1 MYYHGTE
8 IHTKRREKMQ
18 VKQRIIQSGNQIELM
33 DFKNPLSINENTVL
47 NPNGRN
53 GNPELHS
60 EEEYQIIKEDNRKK
74 TLQRNIVRLWRLYH
88 SNKGKY
94 KHRDKFI
101 TLTFRELPDC
111 INTADL
117 ELNKFIKRLK
127 KFARSKIEY
136 IGTRELQKE
145 NDRNGIHY
153 HIILFGCPFIAH
165 HELLKLWC
173 IHNPY
178 MDINNPSGVNIK
190 AIKDGLGDM
199 TNYLTSYQVK
209 ELLEDDFIQG
219 HKTLIQS
226 RHLIQPII
234 TDYEA
239 IAYIPGIEDIK
250 KGLSFLDNKITY
262 YRIEQ

>member
-1 MYYHGTE
+1 
-8 IHTKRREKMQ
+8 
-18 VKQRIIQSGNQIELM
+18 M
-33 DFKNPLSINENTVL
+33 DFTNPISINENHVL
-47 NPNGRN
+47 NPNGRK
-53 GNPELHS
+53 GNPGLYT
-60 EEEYQIIKEDNRKK
+60 EEEYQENIQNNRIK
-74 TLQRNIVRLWRLYH
+74 TLQRNIIRLWRLYH
-88 SNKGKY
+88 SNKDRY

-111 INTADL
+111 INQADL
-117 ELNKFIKRLK
+117 QLKNFIKRVNRK
-127 KFARSKIEY
+127 IRSKIEY
-136 IGTRELQKE
+136 LGTRELQKE
-145 NDRNGIHY
+145 NNRNGIHY
-153 HIILFGCPFIAH
+153 HLILFGCPFIKH
-165 HELLKLWC
+165 HELLTLWC
-173 IHNPY
+173 KGNPY
-178 MDINNPSGVNIK
+178 MDVNNPSGVNIK
-190 AIKDGLGDM
+190 AIKEGLGDM

-234 TDYEA
+234 TDYDT